1 MKIKSKKKAALAA
14 AALMTV
20 TGFSACGNRNQ
31 DVYGPPIEDSEYEES
46 ETEIPESEY
55 DPEENQN
62 ATVYGPPTD
71 N

>member
-1 MKIKSKKKAALAA
+1 MKIKRKSALAA

-20 TGFSACGNRNQ
+20 TSFSACGNVGEG
-31 DVYGPPIEDSEYEES
+31 VYGPPPETQNYG
-46 ETEIPESEY
+46 ETETDIPDTDY

-62 ATVYGPPTD
+62 ATVYGPPMD